1 MMEDHIVT
9 GEQVYMKSN
18 NTFSI
23 RLTVFIIVIVFII
36 TGICLW
42 WNDAVSPF
50 DPTDTIPVT
59 FSISKGDNVRKIAS
73 NLAAQRLIRSPI
85 GFYLLVKFMGIER
98 QIQAGDFRLQRTMGS
113 MVIAKELTHGMMDV
127 WVTILE
133 GWRIEEI
140 ATKLAKELDIP
151 EREFLTIAEEGKM
164 FPDTYRVPKDASAS
178 AVTALLKENFLKKIT
193 PKMLDDIKKENM
205 TLEEIIIL
213 ASIVE
218 REGKTEED
226 RPVIGGVLL
235 NRLRIGW
242 PLEADATLQYAL
254 GYQSKE
260 KTWWKKVLTDE
271 DKLIDSPYNTYK
283 NIGLPPGPIANPG
296 IQAITSV
303 IYPKKTDYMFYL
315 HDAKG
320 NVHYAR
326 TLEEHERNIETYL
339 NR

>member
-1 MMEDHIVT
+1 MMGDQGVI
-9 GEQVYMKSN
+9 GGRDCMKSN
-18 NTFSI
+18 NTFPI
-23 RLTVFIIVIVFII
+23 RLTAFLIAILLVCGGSF
-36 TGICLW
+36 LW
-42 WNDAVSPF
+42 WNDAIAPF
-50 DPTDTIPVT
+50 DPTDTTPVT
-59 FSISKGDNVRKIAS
+59 FSIAQGDNIREIAS

-98 QIQAGDFRLQRTMGS
+98 QIQAGDFRLLRRMGS
-113 MVIAKELTHGMMDV
+113 TTIAKELTHGMMDV

-151 EREFLTIAEEGKM
+151 EKEFLTIAQEGEM

-178 AVTALLKENFLKKIT
+178 AVVALLKENFLKKIT

-218 REGKTEED
+218 REGKTAED
-226 RPVIGGVLL
+226 RPVIAGVLL
-235 NRLRIGW
+235 NRLKKGW

-260 KTWWKKVLTDE
+260 KTWWKKELSDE
-271 DKLIDSPYNTYK
+271 DKLIDSPYNTYM
-283 NIGLPPGPIANPG
+283 NPGLPPAPIANPG
-296 IQAITSV
+296 MQAITSV

-315 HDAKG
+315 HDEKG
-320 NVHYAR
+320 SVHYAR
-326 TLEEHERNIETYL
+326 TLEEHEKNIETYL
-339 NR
+339 P